1 MTTSKLVAKVISTKM
16 TKTVVVAVETPK
28 RHPLYSK
35 FSRNTKKLKAHTDI
49 QLVAGDMVEITS
61 SKPFGKTVYFRVV
74 RKVN

>member
-1 MTTSKLVAKVISTKM
+1 MNSSKLLAKVVAAKM

-28 RHPLYSK
+28 RHPLYGK

-49 QLVAGDMVEITS
+49 QLVVGDVVEIAS
-61 SKPFGKTVYFRVV
+61 SKPLGKTVYFRVV